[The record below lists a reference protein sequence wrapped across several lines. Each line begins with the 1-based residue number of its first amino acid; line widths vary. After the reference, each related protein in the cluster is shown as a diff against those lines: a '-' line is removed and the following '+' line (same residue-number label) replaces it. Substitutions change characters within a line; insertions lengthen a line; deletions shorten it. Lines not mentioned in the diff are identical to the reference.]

1 MENLFDLTGK
11 VAVVTGSSKGIGR
24 AIAIR
29 MAQHGAKVVISSR
42 KADACEKVAAEIRAA
57 GGEALVVPCN
67 VSRKEELQKLV
78 DATMAKWGRI
88 DILVPNAA
96 ANPHFGPMS
105 TITDEAM
112 DKVVTTNIK
121 GVVWLANMVLPQMA
135 ERRDG
140 VVLIVSSVGGLIGS
154 DMIGFYNMSKAAEQS
169 LARSLAYEWG
179 EKNIR
184 VNTIAPGLIRTDFS
198 KALWED
204 PKVELRRSSSAALK
218 RIGEPDEIA
227 GTAVYLASKAGA
239 FVTGQT
245 LCVDGGRLI
254 GVLPPGF

>member
-11 VAVVTGSSKGIGR
+11 VAVITGSSKGIGR

-96 ANPHFGPMS
+96 ANPYYGPLAK
-105 TITDEAM
+105 IPDEAM

-135 ERRDG
+135 DRRDG

-184 VNTIAPGLIRTDFS
+184 VNTIAPGLVTTDFAR
-198 KALWED
+198 ALYED
-204 PKVELRRSSSAALK
+204 PARRKAREDATPLRRLGA
-218 RIGEPDEIA
+218 PDDIA
-227 GTAVYLASKAGA
+227 GLSVLLAGKAGA
-239 FVTGQT
+239 FITGQT
-245 LCVDGGRLI
+245 LVADGGTTV
-254 GVLPPGF
+254 GV